1 MSTATPESSLL
12 DSIFKNVNMDNAG
25 EFNRTLLQIESELNR
40 YKERFKNSFVY
51 CLGCK
56 EFVKL
61 SFGYE
66 DTLDSISRPVL
77 RCHNCHTIIKFLDQ
91 R

>member
-12 DSIFKNVNMDNAG
+12 DSIFKNVNMDNAE
-25 EFNRTLLQIESELNR
+25 EFNRTLLQIESELNK

-51 CLGCK
+51 CVGCK

-66 DTLDSISRPVL
+66 DSLDNFSRPVL
-77 RCHNCHTIIKFLDQ
+77 RCNNCNSVIKFLD
-91 R
+91 